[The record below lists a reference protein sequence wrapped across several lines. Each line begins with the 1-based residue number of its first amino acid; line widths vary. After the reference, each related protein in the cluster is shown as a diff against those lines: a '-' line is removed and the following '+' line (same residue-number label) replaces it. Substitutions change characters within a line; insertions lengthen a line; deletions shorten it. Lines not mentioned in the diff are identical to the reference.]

1 MGNEEFSYNPNYYN
15 SNSNNPKIL
24 FKLNLPKIDFFE
36 DEFID
41 GEVQIT
47 PFQTAVVSK
56 IIIKIKCIYGWVK
69 NIKNSNSIS
78 QSEIKTLDLT
88 TMTLNINQCFNI
100 STELVSLNPG
110 SMFRFPFKIQIGKK
124 INPSF
129 EYAFEEKKCYCR
141 HIIRA
146 ELLSPFIKN
155 CYEEKILY
163 VKSKPFFIEN
173 ILSNSKN
180 DTVYK
185 WGLFKKGNTILNM
198 KIPNNNFKFKE
209 IIPIEIDI
217 DNSKGGLIVNNIKIA
232 IIRTMILK
240 KKGKEIFNFKEK
252 ITTKNNKYLVDIG
265 QKKIINLSI
274 PIVDEGININQQK
287 ILFIPYSAI
296 NDYTILIPSFESD
309 IFICRYYIKATVYF
323 ENFVNYTNRPR
334 VTIPIYISFQ
344 SQKEKEILDQEK
356 NDLEQALKASMIDSY
371 PNNNN
376 MINNGYNNNYNDNNY
391 NNNNMDIINNG
402 HNYLNNDNI
411 VNNNQ
416 INNIVMN
423 NNVMNSDNNNNNKV
437 MNNDNNNVN
446 NINIDNNYKENI
458 YDSQAPFAIGM
469 QENNYNNYNN
479 NNDNYNNNND
489 NYNNNNNN
497 FINNSYKNYN
507 DNFNF
512 NDEDNFINDN
522 NNNNNNNNI
531 NNINYN
537 NIDNINNINNMDNI
551 NNINENYYPNYNA
564 PPSILNQ

>member
-56 IIIKIKCIYGWVK
+56 IIIKIKCIYGWFK
-69 NIKNSNSIS
+69 NVKNSNSIS

-110 SMFRFPFKIQIGKK
+110 SMFIFPFKIQIGKK

-141 HIIRA
+141 NIIRA

-344 SQKEKEILDQEK
+344 SQKEKEYLDQEK

-376 MINNGYNNNYNDNNY
+376 NNMINNGYNNNDNNY
-391 NNNNMDIINNG
+391 NNNMDIINNG
-402 HNYLNNDNI
+402 HNYLNNDNN

-423 NNVMNSDNNNNNKV
+423 NNIMNSDNNNNNV
-437 MNNDNNNVN
+437 MNNDNNNIN
-446 NINIDNNYKENI
+446 NINNDNNYKENI

-489 NYNNNNNN
+489 NYNNNNDNYN
-497 FINNSYKNYN
+497 NNSYKNYN

-522 NNNNNNNNI
+522 NNNNNNI

-537 NIDNINNINNMDNI
+537 NIDNINNINNMNNI